1 MKIMKILSVFLLV
14 ILSFFMFSFTLTD
27 VVRNIELI
35 RNIFYPPVYERKGIG
50 TDTAGKDFDHSA
62 YELVLNDFV
71 TGEGFVD
78 YIALS
83 KKPKNLNLYISELA
97 KADTDNLSNY
107 EYLALMLNAYNAFTL
122 KLIIENPG
130 IESIKDISSGQRW
143 DDKRWNVGDKTL
155 SLNEIEHDIIR
166 KRYGEP
172 LVHFALVCAAK
183 SCPKLRNEPF
193 TGSKLLFQL
202 NDQAAHFFSQ
212 QQNFRWDADSNKV
225 YLSEI
230 LDWFRYDFAEK
241 EKGVVEYTIS
251 YIDSQIAEDIKRSNE
266 NIKIKYISYDWSLN
280 GKWN

>member
-1 MKIMKILSVFLLV
+1 MKILSVFLLV
-14 ILSFFMFSFTLTD
+14 ILSFYMFSFRPTD

-230 LDWFRYDFAEK
+230 LDWFRYDFAEN
-241 EKGVVEYTIS
+241 ERGVVEYTVN
-251 YIDSQIAEDIKRSNE
+251 YIDPQAAEGIKGSNE

>member
-1 MKIMKILSVFLLV
+1 MRKLYIFVFVVLFLSL
-14 ILSFFMFSFTLTD
+14 FMFSFRPTD

-50 TDTAGKDFDHSA
+50 TDTGGKDFDHSA
-62 YELVLNDFV
+62 FELVLHDFV
-71 TGEGFVD
+71 TGEGIVD
-78 YIALS
+78 YISLS
-83 KKPKNLNLYISELA
+83 KKPENLDLYISELA
-97 KADTDNLSNY
+97 KADADSLSNY

-122 KLIIENPG
+122 KLIIEHQG
-130 IESIKDISSGQRW
+130 IESIKDISSAKRW

-230 LDWFRYDFAEK
+230 LDWFRYDFAEN
-241 EKGVVEYTIS
+241 ERGVVEYAVS
-251 YIDSQIAEDIKRSNE
+251 YIDPQAAEGIKGSNE
-266 NIKIKYISYDWSLN
+266 NLKIKYISYDWSLN
-280 GKWN
+280 GKWD

>member
-1 MKIMKILSVFLLV
+1 
-14 ILSFFMFSFTLTD
+14 MFSFRPTD

-62 YELVLNDFV
+62 YELVLHDFV

-83 KKPKNLNLYISELA
+83 KKPENLDLYISELA
-97 KADTDNLSNY
+97 NADAGSLSNY

-130 IESIKDISSGQRW
+130 IESIKDISSAKRW

-155 SLNEIEHDIIR
+155 SLNGIEHDIIR

-172 LVHFALVCAAK
+172 LIHFALVCAAK

-193 TGSKLLFQL
+193 TGSKLISQL
-202 NDQAAHFFSQ
+202 NDQATHFFSQ

-230 LDWFRYDFAEK
+230 LDWFRYDFAEN
-241 EKGVVEYTIS
+241 ERSVVEYTIS
-251 YIDSQIAEDIKRSNE
+251 YIDSQTAEDIKISNE

>member
-14 ILSFFMFSFTLTD
+14 ILSFSMFSFTLTD

-230 LDWFRYDFAEK
+230 LDWFRYDFAEN
-241 EKGVVEYTIS
+241 ERGVVEYTVN
-251 YIDSQIAEDIKRSNE
+251 YIDPQAAEGIKGSNE

>member
-1 MKIMKILSVFLLV
+1 MKILSVFLLV

-230 LDWFRYDFAEK
+230 LDWFRYDFAEN
-241 EKGVVEYTIS
+241 ERGVVEYTVN
-251 YIDSQIAEDIKRSNE
+251 YIDPQAAEGIKGSNE

>member
-1 MKIMKILSVFLLV
+1 MKILSVFLLV

-130 IESIKDISSGQRW
+130 IDSIKDISSGQRW

-172 LVHFALVCAAK
+172 LIHFALVCAAK

-212 QQNFRWDADSNKV
+212 EYNFKWDSSNNIV

-230 LDWFRYDFAEK
+230 LDWFRYDFAEN
-241 EKGVVEYTIS
+241 ERGVVEYTVN
-251 YIDSQIAEDIKRSNE
+251 YIDPQAAEGIKGSNE

>member
-1 MKIMKILSVFLLV
+1 
-14 ILSFFMFSFTLTD
+14 
-27 VVRNIELI
+27 
-35 RNIFYPPVYERKGIG
+35 
-50 TDTAGKDFDHSA
+50 
-62 YELVLNDFV
+62 LVLHDFV
-71 TGEGFVD
+71 TGEGIVD
-78 YIALS
+78 YTLLS
-83 KKPKNLNLYISELA
+83 KKPENLDLYISELA
-97 KADTDNLSNY
+97 KADADSLSNY

-122 KLIIENPG
+122 KLIIEHKG
-130 IESIKDISSGQRW
+130 IESIKDISSGKRW

-193 TGSKLLFQL
+193 TGSKLLSQL
-202 NDQAAHFFSQ
+202 KDQASHFFSK

-230 LDWFRYDFAEK
+230 LDWFRYDFAEN
-241 EKGVVEYTIS
+241 ERGVVEYAVN
-251 YIDSQIAEDIKRSNE
+251 YIDPQAAEGIKGSNE

>member
-1 MKIMKILSVFLLV
+1 MNKLYIFGFVLLFLSL
-14 ILSFFMFSFTLTD
+14 FMFSFRLTD

-62 YELVLNDFV
+62 YELVLNEFV

-78 YIALS
+78 YIAIS

-230 LDWFRYDFAEK
+230 LDWFRYDFAEN
-241 EKGVVEYTIS
+241 ERGVVEYTVN
-251 YIDSQIAEDIKRSNE
+251 YIDPQAAEGIKGSNE

>member
-1 MKIMKILSVFLLV
+1 MKILSVFLLV

-62 YELVLNDFV
+62 YELVLHDFV

-212 QQNFRWDADSNKV
+212 QQNFRWDSDSNKV

-230 LDWFRYDFAEK
+230 LDWFRYDFAEN
-241 EKGVVEYTIS
+241 ERGVVEYTVN
-251 YIDSQIAEDIKRSNE
+251 YIDPQAAEGIKGSNE

>member
-1 MKIMKILSVFLLV
+1 MRKLYIFVFVVLFLSL
-14 ILSFFMFSFTLTD
+14 FMFSFRPTD

-50 TDTAGKDFDHSA
+50 TDTGGKDFDHCV
-62 YELVLNDFV
+62 YGLVLHDFV

-78 YIALS
+78 YTSLS
-83 KKPKNLNLYISELA
+83 KKPENLDLYISELE
-97 KADTDNLSNY
+97 KADADSLSNY

-122 KLIIENPG
+122 KLIIEHKG
-130 IESIKDISSGQRW
+130 IESIKDISSAKRW
-143 DDKRWNVGDKTL
+143 DDKRWHVGDKTL

-193 TGSKLLFQL
+193 TGSKLLSQL
-202 NDQAAHFFSQ
+202 NDQATHFFSQ

-230 LDWFRYDFAEK
+230 LDWFRYDFAEN
-241 EKGVVEYTIS
+241 ERGVVEYAVN
-251 YIDSQIAEDIKRSNE
+251 YIDPQAAEGIKGSNE

-280 GKWN
+280 GKWD

>member
-1 MKIMKILSVFLLV
+1 MRKLYIFVFVVLFLSL
-14 ILSFFMFSFTLTD
+14 FMFSFRPTD

-35 RNIFYPPVYERKGIG
+35 RDIFYPPVYERKGIG
-50 TDTAGKDFDHSA
+50 TDTAGKDFDHCA
-62 YELVLNDFV
+62 YELVLHDFV
-71 TGEGFVD
+71 TGEGLVD
-78 YIALS
+78 YTSLS
-83 KKPKNLNLYISELA
+83 KKPENLDLYISELA
-97 KADTDNLSNY
+97 KADADRLSNY

-122 KLIIENPG
+122 KLIIEHPG
-130 IESIKDISSGQRW
+130 IESIKDISSAKRW
-143 DDKRWNVGDKTL
+143 DDKRWHVGDKTL

-193 TGSKLLFQL
+193 TGSKLLSQL
-202 NDQAAHFFSQ
+202 NDQAAHFFSK

-230 LDWFRYDFAEK
+230 LDWFRYDFAEN
-241 EKGVVEYTIS
+241 ERGVVEYAVN
-251 YIDSQIAEDIKRSNE
+251 YIDPQAAEGIKGSNE

-280 GKWN
+280 GKWD

>member
-230 LDWFRYDFAEK
+230 LDWFRYDFAEN
-241 EKGVVEYTIS
+241 ERGVVEYTVN
-251 YIDSQIAEDIKRSNE
+251 YIDPQATEGIKGSNE

>member
-1 MKIMKILSVFLLV
+1 
-14 ILSFFMFSFTLTD
+14 MFSFTLTD

-230 LDWFRYDFAEK
+230 LDWFRYDFAEN
-241 EKGVVEYTIS
+241 ERGVVEYMIN
-251 YIDSQIAEDIKRSNE
+251 YIDPQAAEGIKGSNE

>member
-1 MKIMKILSVFLLV
+1 M
-14 ILSFFMFSFTLTD
+14 
-27 VVRNIELI
+27 
-35 RNIFYPPVYERKGIG
+35 
-50 TDTAGKDFDHSA
+50 
-62 YELVLNDFV
+62 
-71 TGEGFVD
+71 
-78 YIALS
+78 
-83 KKPKNLNLYISELA
+83 A
-97 KADTDNLSNY
+97 KADADSLSNY

-122 KLIIENPG
+122 KLIIEHKG
-130 IESIKDISSGQRW
+130 IESIKDISSGKRW

-193 TGSKLLFQL
+193 TGSKLLAQL

-230 LDWFRYDFAEK
+230 LDWFRYDFAEN
-241 EKGVVEYTIS
+241 EKGVVEYAVS
-251 YIDSQIAEDIKRSNE
+251 YIDPQAAEGIKGSNE

>member
-1 MKIMKILSVFLLV
+1 MKILSVFLLV

-230 LDWFRYDFAEK
+230 LDWFRYDFAEN
-241 EKGVVEYTIS
+241 ERGVVEYAVN
-251 YIDSQIAEDIKRSNE
+251 YIDPQAAEGIKGSNE

>member
-1 MKIMKILSVFLLV
+1 MRKLYIFVFVVLFLSL
-14 ILSFFMFSFTLTD
+14 FMFSFRPTD

-50 TDTAGKDFDHSA
+50 TDTGGKDFDHSA
-62 YELVLNDFV
+62 YDLVLNDFV
-71 TGEGFVD
+71 TGEGIVD
-78 YIALS
+78 YTSLS
-83 KKPKNLNLYISELA
+83 KKPENLNLYISELA
-97 KADTDNLSNY
+97 KADADSLSNY

-130 IESIKDISSGQRW
+130 IESIKDISSAKRW

-193 TGSKLLFQL
+193 TGSKLISQL
-202 NDQAAHFFSQ
+202 KDQAAHFFSQ

-230 LDWFRYDFAEK
+230 LDWFRYDFAEN
-241 EKGVVEYTIS
+241 EKGVVEYAVN
-251 YIDSQIAEDIKRSNE
+251 YIDPQAAEGIKGSNE

>member
-1 MKIMKILSVFLLV
+1 MKILSVFLLV

-78 YIALS
+78 YIAIS

-172 LVHFALVCAAK
+172 LIHFALVCAAK

-230 LDWFRYDFAEK
+230 LDWFRYDFAEN
-241 EKGVVEYTIS
+241 ERSVVEYTIS
-251 YIDSQIAEDIKRSNE
+251 YIDSQTAEDIKISNE